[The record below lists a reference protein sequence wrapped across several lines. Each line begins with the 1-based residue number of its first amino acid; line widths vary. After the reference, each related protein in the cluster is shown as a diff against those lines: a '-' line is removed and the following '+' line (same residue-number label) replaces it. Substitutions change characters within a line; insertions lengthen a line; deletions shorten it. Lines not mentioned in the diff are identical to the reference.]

1 MTNDKLQAVHEDI
14 AYIRAVAQEGRR
26 APLLSGSI
34 LVAAGLIFGA
44 ASIGQWL
51 VVSGALGLTLD
62 ASLWVW
68 IASGVAFG
76 AALFLLLGRARRKP
90 GFHSSGNT
98 AVGAAWSG
106 VGLSIFA
113 VWVSM
118 LALGYATGDWG
129 AMSLMPSVV
138 LAAYG
143 AAWMVGASM
152 SGLKWM
158 NLTALAS
165 YAGAAAMGLT
175 ARQPEGYLVFAA
187 ILALVALAPGLILMR
202 QEPTEVV

>member
-1 MTNDKLQAVHEDI
+1 MTHDKLQSVREDI
-14 AYIRAVAQEGRR
+14 AYIRAVAEDGRR
-26 APLLSGSI
+26 APLLSGAV
-34 LVAAGLIFGA
+34 LVAAGLLFGG
-44 ASIGQWL
+44 ASVGQWL
-51 VVSGALGLTLD
+51 LASGALNLTPWAPLW
-62 ASLWVW
+62 LWV
-68 IASGVAFG
+68 ATGVVFG
-76 AALFLLLGRARRKP
+76 AVLFLLLGRARRKP
-90 GFHSSGNT
+90 GFHSPGNT

-113 VWVSM
+113 VWLSM
-118 LALGYATGDWG
+118 MALGFATGDWG

-143 AAWMVGASM
+143 AGWMVGASM

-187 ILALVALAPGLILMR
+187 ILALVTVAPGLALLR